1 MWRAYETSHTE
12 HQSETDEPEEDGA
25 EHKVNQIL
33 HQYVGGILGADKSS
47 FHQSE
52 SRLHEEYQ
60 HGCQQHPYSIQTGY
74 NSLMASV
81 SVLLTGFPIVRLVP
95 KGWLGTEIKV

>member
-1 MWRAYETSHTE
+1 MWCAYETSHTE

-74 NSLMASV
+74 NFID
-81 SVLLTGFPIVRLVP
+81 GFCVRAPIVRLVP

>member
-1 MWRAYETSHTE
+1 MWCAYETSHTE

-47 FHQSE
+47 FHQCE

-74 NSLMASV
+74 NFID
-81 SVLLTGFPIVRLVP
+81 GFCVRAP
-95 KGWLGTEIKV
+95 DRSFR